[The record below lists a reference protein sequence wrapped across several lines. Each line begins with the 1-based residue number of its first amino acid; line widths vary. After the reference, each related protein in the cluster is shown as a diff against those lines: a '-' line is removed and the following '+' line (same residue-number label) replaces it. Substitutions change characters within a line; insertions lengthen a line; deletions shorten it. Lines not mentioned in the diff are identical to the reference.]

1 MPAKMN
7 HSDAVFRVCVD
18 EISEGRIRGHVVSRR
33 LTAPIS
39 FQDVGDF
46 LIKLEELMDRQNFPQ
61 AFERTRTFRPRP
73 AGASHV
79 PAADGLEGGMSKE
92 GCSSDLCPLRHHP
105 PQHYM
110 AGHRGLA
117 GRISPQRLLQRA
129 GAHQADRRAYF
140 QLNLDFLPLP
150 GRILPTGE
158 RSFFTK
164 EGEAWERGSN
174 GADPARSRS

>member
-1 MPAKMN
+1 MPAQMN

-79 PAADGLEGGMSKE
+79 PAADGMEGGMSKE
-92 GCSSDLCPLRHHP
+92 
-105 PQHYM
+105 
-110 AGHRGLA
+110 
-117 GRISPQRLLQRA
+117 
-129 GAHQADRRAYF
+129 
-140 QLNLDFLPLP
+140 
-150 GRILPTGE
+150 E
-158 RSFFTK
+158 V
-164 EGEAWERGSN
+164 EEERGAVATFALFVITRRNTTWQGIVDWLDGSPRSDYSSVLELIKLIDERVSN
-174 GADPARSRS
+174 